1 MPEKNEQEG
10 FTQKFGKKPLLL
22 AIFFCSCGNLPR
34 NLVER
39 LTFFSLPP
47 IFFIFTSKFQSPT
60 YFEVCLISMMILM
73 AVTSTMLI
81 IGIHRHDTR
90 LIYPTLIAR
99 VLLIIFVQVCSVFC
113 SVLNLTPMYT
123 VTSKVKKRTGKYTDE
138 KEPNVA
144 LRLVMLVFAML
155 VITVLVFYC
164 IYLVVRCLQYQK
176 SYCRMKERR
185 ASLIHASMIDPDA
198 GSRRASSL
206 PGLP

>member
-1 MPEKNEQEG
+1 MDFDPNSEKWECCCCTLPSGLQI
-10 FTQKFGKKPLLL
+10 L
-22 AIFFCSCGNLPR
+22 AASEMLIATIIAAIATHHVAR
-34 NLVER
+34 DTE
-39 LTFFSLPP
+39 
-47 IFFIFTSKFQSPT
+47 SPT

-81 IGIHRHDTR
+81 VGIHRHDTR

-99 VLLIIFVQVCSVFC
+99 VLLIIFVQVFGVS
-113 SVLNLTPMYT
+113 T
-123 VTSKVKKRTGKYTDE
+123 VVAPQHVNSRWDKKSKEEEEDE